1 MKKFLKIALIVGGV
15 GLVAGLS
22 VFYWVF
28 NKPHRNVEG
37 EKPAF
42 VMAAADLYSEYST
55 NEDASNAKYIN
66 KVLQVNGEV
75 AEITIGENEATIVL
89 VDAMEG
95 VSCALDSTQ
104 TVDMKDKLKA
114 LKQGDKVTLKGKCD
128 GYDMIMGVVLTK
140 CFFVEDKK

>member
-1 MKKFLKIALIVGGV
+1 MKKFLKIGLIVGGI
-15 GLVAGLS
+15 GLVIGLC
-22 VFYWVF
+22 VLYWVF

-42 VMAAADLYSEYST
+42 IMTATDLYSEYST
-55 NEDASNAKYIN
+55 NEEASNTKYVN
-66 KVLQVNGEV
+66 KVLQVTGPI

-89 VDAMEG
+89 IDEMEG
-95 VSCALDSTQ
+95 VSCAMDSLAA
-104 TVDMKDKLKA
+104 VEMKDKIKS
-114 LKQGDKVTLKGKCD
+114 LKQGDNITLKGKCD